1 MLILAHGSSRK
12 PIRLSHRRAG
22 YGRGV
27 EVRVGAGVVVFLKI
41 QVLGCLNACQAACP
55 SCDLLNACDLESSS
69 VLESVIVENLT
80 CNPLSLHSAGQV
92 IDFQKKKKKKLTVL
106 VVGGK
111 EREKLLL
118 STVKCCLVRLR
129 LRWGRFSG
137 SQLLQGG
144 SWWFRSWSLMSRCLL
159 PWAVCAEQ
167 GRFVLSSR

>member
-1 MLILAHGSSRK
+1 MLILAQGSSRK
-12 PIRLSHRRAG
+12 PVWISHRRAG

-27 EVRVGAGVVVFLKI
+27 EVRVGAGVAVFLKI
-41 QVLGCLNACQAACP
+41 QVLGCLNTPQAACP

-69 VLESVIVENLT
+69 VLESVIVENVT

-92 IDFQKKKKKKLTVL
+92 IDFQKKKKKLTVL
-106 VVGGK
+106 LLGGQ

-129 LRWGRFSG
+129 LRWGGVSG
-137 SQLLQGG
+137 SQLLQRG

-159 PWAVCAEQ
+159 PRTLCAEQ
-167 GRFVLSSR
+167 GCFISSSR